1 MENDQRAL
9 EMGKNASGV
18 LTANKGAVEKT
29 IKVIKPY
36 L

>member
-1 MENDQRAL
+1 
-9 EMGKNASGV
+9 MGKNALGV
-18 LTANKGAVEKT
+18 LIANKGAVEKT